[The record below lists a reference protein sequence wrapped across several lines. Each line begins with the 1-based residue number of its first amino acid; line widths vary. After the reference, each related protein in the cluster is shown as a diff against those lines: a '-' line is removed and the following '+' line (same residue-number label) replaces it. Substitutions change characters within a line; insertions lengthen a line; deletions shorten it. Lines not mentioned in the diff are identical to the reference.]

1 MKEFEA
7 KKVTEMI
14 FQLFK
19 ENGADEYIGE
29 PVSKYEHMV
38 QSAMIAEN
46 LGYTDELVIAALL
59 HDIGHIC
66 TEKTI
71 ENNMNGFGIK
81 DHDIL
86 GAKLLQDYGFSSLVI
101 AAVENHVLAKRYLCT
116 KFNDYFGK
124 LSPASIETLKLQ
136 GGTLNDDEI
145 ALFESHEFFDEI
157 IKIRKI
163 DEMAKDEFMQIN
175 PVEYYRS
182 LLLNHLIK
190 LN

>member
-1 MKEFEA
+1 MMKELEA
-7 KKVTEMI
+7 EKVIEMI

-38 QSAMIAEN
+38 QSAMMAED
-46 LGYTDELVIAALL
+46 LGYADELIIAALM
-59 HDIGHIC
+59 HDIGHLC
-66 TEKTI
+66 AELTE

-86 GAKLLQDYGFSSLVI
+86 GAKLLRELGFSNLVI

-116 KFNDYFGK
+116 KFSDYFEK
-124 LSPASIETLKLQ
+124 LSLASIETLKLQ
-136 GGTLNDDEI
+136 GGTMNEDEV
-145 ALFESHEFFDEI
+145 ALFEAHQYFEEI

-163 DEMAKDEFMQIN
+163 DELAKDEFMQITS
-175 PVEYYRS
+175 VEKYKP
-182 LLLNHLIK
+182 LFLNHLTK
-190 LN
+190 